1 MYQVEH
7 LKINFKTVEEF
18 KVFKQYGL
26 QQLSMLEDLQANMIE
41 NNCESPF
48 YGIYYG
54 NKLVAR
60 MSLYKRCEKNS
71 QYFGSNQEYLE
82 LAKLEVL
89 PEYQR
94 KGLGSTLV
102 SYAKS
107 LGLPIKTIARI
118 KSKYFW
124 EKHGFFPVSY
134 KIDGES
140 NSTLMIWLPNGETG
154 EFAKIS

>member
-7 LKINFKTVEEF
+7 LKINFKTVEDF
-18 KVFKQYGL
+18 KVFKEYGL
-26 QQLSMLEDLQANMIE
+26 QQLSMFEDLQANMIE
-41 NNCESPF
+41 NIRESPF

-60 MSLYKRCEKNS
+60 MSLYNRRENHI
-71 QYFGSNQEYLE
+71 QYFGLEQEYLE

-102 SYAKS
+102 TYAKS

-118 KSKYFW
+118 KSRNFW
-124 EKHGFFPVSY
+124 EKQGFFPVSY
-134 KIDGES
+134 KIEGES
-140 NSTLMIWLPNGETG
+140 NSALMIWLPNGETG